1 MSYAAG
7 KLRHWVR
14 LERFDFVQDSAGD
27 PIQDPETGELRKEWA
42 LIAEVWAALEP
53 LSAREFIQSGASQS
67 QVSARI
73 TLRYRS
79 DLNATWRIVYRG
91 QVYNPEG
98 ILPDKESGLEY
109 ITVPVS
115 MGTNEGE

>member
-1 MSYAAG
+1 MTLAAG
-7 KLRHWVR
+7 KLRHRVR

-27 PIQDPETGELRKEWA
+27 PIQDPDTGELRREWQ
-42 LIAEVWAALEP
+42 LIALVWAAIEP

-79 DLNATWRIVYRG
+79 DLKATQRIVHG
-91 QVYNPEG
+91 GKVYNPAG

-109 ITVPVS
+109 VTVPVS
-115 MGTNEGE
+115 EGTNEGE